1 MKIDEKKLK
10 MMSTIGMRASF
21 GLSCLEFVK
30 DFPDMMILTCDVST
44 SAGLDRFRKQFSSN
58 YLDVGISEQNLI
70 GIATGLSSEN
80 FKVITTTF
88 APFQTLRC
96 CEQIKVNLGYMKSK
110 VLLVGLASGL
120 NLGNLGFTHC
130 SIEEIGVLR
139 SIPNIQ
145 IVVPADCLELNKVVE
160 SYLSQGNMP
169 VYIRLTGGSNIK
181 QIYNKDYNFEIGKA
195 EVLRDGLDVCF
206 FSCGVILSNVL
217 EASEILEKEHK
228 IQSKVVNMHTIKPI
242 DKKAIIDCSKNKL
255 HVCVE
260 EHNIIGGLASAIS
273 EVKVKENISV
283 KQINL
288 GVDDKYTK
296 SGSYKYMLDYYNL
309 SPDKIVKNV
318 INALR

>member
-1 MKIDEKKLK
+1 MNIDEKKLK

-30 DFPDMMILTCDVST
+30 EFPDMMILTSDVST

-70 GIATGLSSEN
+70 GIATGLSYEN

-160 SYLSQGNMP
+160 SYLSQGNTP
-169 VYIRLTGGSNIK
+169 IYIRLTGGSNIK

-195 EVLRDGLDVCF
+195 E
-206 FSCGVILSNVL
+206 ILKMVWMYVFCLWCNF
-217 EASEILEKEHK
+217 K
-228 IQSKVVNMHTIKPI
+228 
-242 DKKAIIDCSKNKL
+242 
-255 HVCVE
+255 
-260 EHNIIGGLASAIS
+260 
-273 EVKVKENISV
+273 
-283 KQINL
+283 
-288 GVDDKYTK
+288 
-296 SGSYKYMLDYYNL
+296 
-309 SPDKIVKNV
+309 
-318 INALR
+318 